1 MRKKSISDDTQA
13 LSIQRIQPDPRAGLT
28 DAQIQERV
36 EHGYTNCSV
45 NPPSKSVGQII
56 LSNVFTFFNLLYF
69 FLAACILFV
78 GSYQNL
84 MFMVIILANMGIGI
98 FQELRA
104 KKTIDKLTLLSAP
117 KATVIRNHEEQEVST
132 EDLVLDDIVIFS
144 AGNQI
149 CADAIVLEGEV
160 QVNESLITG
169 ESNEITKR
177 QGDPLFS
184 GSFIISGKC
193 CAQLDKVGAES
204 FAAKLTIEAKKAKKR
219 KKSEMMKSL
228 TRLIQIIGILII
240 PIGTL
245 LFFQQYRT
253 LQLTMEQS
261 VVSTVAA
268 LLGMIPEGLYLLT
281 SVALAVSV
289 IRLARHKTLVH
300 EMGCIETLARVDVL
314 CVDKT
319 GTITEPQMQVVDTI
333 SLQPEQYTDGEIQ
346 KLLGG
351 FVSSMDGDNSTMQ
364 ALKAHF
370 HMPAYRTPTHIS
382 PFSSSLKYS
391 GVSYGDAS
399 YVIGAPEFI
408 LHGSYESL
416 RPQIEDYSLQ
426 GNRVLL
432 FAKYEGPLDGG
443 PLCRPVTPIALVLLA
458 NQIRKEAPETFQY
471 FARQGVA
478 IKVIS
483 GDNPLTVS
491 QIATQAGIDNADRF
505 VDASTLTTKEAI
517 FQAADQY
524 TVFGRV
530 TPDQKRMLV
539 QALKKSGHTV
549 AMTGDGVNDVLALKD
564 ADCSIAMA
572 SGSDAAC
579 HVSQLV
585 LLDSNFA
592 SMPHVVME
600 GRRVV
605 NNIERAASLFLV
617 KNIFS
622 FLLAIITLFAALPYP
637 VTPVQLSLVSSLT
650 IGVPS
655 FFLAL
660 EPNKNIVK
668 GHFLRNVLHRAFPA
682 ALTDLFVVIGVLLF
696 WLAFDF
702 SDSEMSTICATLM
715 GIVGL
720 LMLFKVCT
728 PFNIKRRLIW
738 GSMVAAFILA
748 SLLFSD
754 LFMLTP
760 LSFGGSL
767 ILVVFALLAYPTMKN
782 ITWCMDKLGL
792 GVQWCLDKCKL
803 MIHRLK
809 TEHSS

>member
-240 PIGTL
+240 PIGAL

-668 GHFLRNVLHRAFPA
+668 GHFLRNVLH
-682 ALTDLFVVIGVLLF
+682 
-696 WLAFDF
+696 
-702 SDSEMSTICATLM
+702 
-715 GIVGL
+715 
-720 LMLFKVCT
+720 
-728 PFNIKRRLIW
+728 
-738 GSMVAAFILA
+738 
-748 SLLFSD
+748 
-754 LFMLTP
+754 
-760 LSFGGSL
+760 
-767 ILVVFALLAYPTMKN
+767 
-782 ITWCMDKLGL
+782 
-792 GVQWCLDKCKL
+792 
-803 MIHRLK
+803 
-809 TEHSS
+809 